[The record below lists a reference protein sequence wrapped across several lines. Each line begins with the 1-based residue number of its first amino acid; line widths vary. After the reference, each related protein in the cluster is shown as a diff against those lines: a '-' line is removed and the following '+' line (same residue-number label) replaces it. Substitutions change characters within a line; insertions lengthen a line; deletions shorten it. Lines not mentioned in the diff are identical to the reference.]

1 MGNQLSFQQ
10 LLAAKAE
17 AEQEIAAALKK
28 FTEAT
33 GHRVSGVGI
42 NKMGDTYEEILAYK
56 EYKVELEVRVA
67 F

>member
-1 MGNQLSFQQ
+1 MDNQLSFQR

-33 GHRVSGVGI
+33 EHRVSGVII
-42 NKMGDTYEEILAYK
+42 NKTGDTYEGILAYK
-56 EYKVELEVRVA
+56 EYKVELDVRVA